1 MWKISGEKLPE
12 TSLSYLY
19 NIMNINKLL
28 LFFLVQLGLSV
39 TPVFAGNV
47 VDDTLQSINVDDVRG
62 IADGLRR
69 GLDVNYADADGNT
82 LLMLVAR
89 DGSVKATELLLN
101 AGAKVY
107 PSNVFGETA
116 LMLATY
122 AGHEPV
128 ADMLLAKG
136 ADVNANPGGWTPL
149 HYAAFAGYIRL
160 ANKFIRLGSVVDV
173 KTRNQLTPLMV
184 AAMNGHL
191 EIVQALLK
199 NGADPTLRDA
209 NNLSAYDHAL
219 ARANT
224 IIAGVLSRNGQK
236 AKAP

>member
-1 MWKISGEKLPE
+1 MNCKNIL
-12 TSLSYLY
+12 SL
-19 NIMNINKLL
+19 
-28 LFFLVQLGLSV
+28 FLVQLGLSA
-39 TPVFAGNV
+39 TPVSAGNV

-62 IADGLRR
+62 IAEGLRR

-128 ADMLLAKG
+128 VDMLLAKG
-136 ADVNANPGGWTPL
+136 ADAAANPGGWTAL
-149 HYAAFAGYIRL
+149 HYAAFTGRIRL
-160 ANKFIRLGSVVDV
+160 ANKFIGLGNIVDV

-191 EIVQALLK
+191 DIVQTLLK
-199 NGADPTLRDA
+199 NGADSTLRDT
-209 NNLSAYDHAL
+209 NNLSAYDHAM

-224 IIAGVLSRNGQK
+224 IIAGVLARTGQK
-236 AKAP
+236 PKIP

>member
-28 LFFLVQLGLSV
+28 LLILVQLGLSV
-39 TPVFAGNV
+39 TPVLAGNI
-47 VDDTLQSINVDDVRG
+47 VDDALQSINVDDVRG
-62 IADGLRR
+62 ISDGLRR
-69 GLDVNYADADGNT
+69 GLDVNYADTDGNT

-160 ANKFIRLGSVVDV
+160 ANKFISLVSVVDV
-173 KTRNQLTPLMV
+173 KTLNQLTPLMV

-191 EIVQALLK
+191 EIVQTLLK

>member
-1 MWKISGEKLPE
+1 
-12 TSLSYLY
+12 
-19 NIMNINKLL
+19 MNYKHIVI
-28 LFFLVQLGLSV
+28 FFLLQLGFLA

-47 VDDTLQSINVDDVRG
+47 VDDALQSINIDDVRG
-62 IADGLRR
+62 IAEGLRR

-89 DGSVKATELLLN
+89 NGSVKATALLLN

-107 PSNVFGETA
+107 PNNVFGETA

-128 ADMLLAKG
+128 VDMLLAKG
-136 ADVNANPGGWTPL
+136 ADVNAHPGGPGGWTAL
-149 HYAAFAGYIRL
+149 HYAAFAGHERL
-160 ANKFIRLGSVVDV
+160 VNKFINLGSIVNV

-184 AAMNGHL
+184 AAMNGHFA
-191 EIVQALLK
+191 IVQTLLK

-209 NNLSAYDHAL
+209 NNLSAYDHAM

-224 IIAGVLSRNGQK
+224 VIASVLARTGEK
-236 AKAP
+236 PKAP